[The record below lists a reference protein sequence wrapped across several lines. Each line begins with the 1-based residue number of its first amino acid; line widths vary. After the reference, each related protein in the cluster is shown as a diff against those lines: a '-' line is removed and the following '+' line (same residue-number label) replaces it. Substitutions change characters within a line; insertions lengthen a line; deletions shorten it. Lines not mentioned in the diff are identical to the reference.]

1 MCFYATYNVR
11 KMCFFSVDNLR
22 KMCYTMC
29 NHFERM
35 VIALKRKA
43 IQILINWKSSDDRK
57 PMVLKGAR
65 QVGKTWLMKEFGK
78 SCYNSSV
85 YFNFD
90 EEEQLKSIFET
101 NKNPHRIIELLSMI
115 AGKKIIPGETLI
127 IFDEIQECPEALNS
141 LKYFKEKANEYHVI
155 AAGSLLGTLLAG
167 PKSYPVGMVNLLDV
181 FPLGF
186 DEFLEA
192 VDPAL
197 FSFYESIQKEQQIE
211 EIFHNRLLE
220 AYNNYLIIGGMPECV
235 ASWVQH
241 KDPARISQIQREL
254 IEIYENDFSKHNGK
268 VNSGRILMVFRS
280 IVAQL
285 AKPNEKFMYG
295 AVREGGRARDF
306 EEAIEWLVSAGML
319 NRVYN
324 VSKMEHPLPAFDKLD
339 QFKLF
344 VFDTGLLKH
353 MAGIDNSAILL
364 KSDYQFKGPLTE
376 NFVLQ
381 QLRGQFEVE
390 PRYYS
395 DKNSEIDFVL
405 QYHTEIIPVEA
416 KSGEDKSA
424 PSFKKYIS
432 EHHPAHAIRFSKRGY
447 KKDGYITNLPLYLA
461 GKTRELL

>member
-1 MCFYATYNVR
+1 M
-11 KMCFFSVDNLR
+11 S
-22 KMCYTMC
+22 
-29 NHFERM
+29 RM
-35 VIALKRKA
+35 KRNA
-43 IQILINWKSSDDRK
+43 IQELVAWKSSEDRK

-65 QVGKTWLMKEFGK
+65 QVGKTWLMKEFGQNYYD
-78 SCYNSSV
+78 SYV

-90 EEEQLKSIFET
+90 EEDELKSIFEA
-101 NKNPHRIIELLSMI
+101 NKNPQRIIELLSLI
-115 AGKKIIPGETLI
+115 TGEKILPEKTLI
-127 IFDEIQECPEALNS
+127 IFDEIQECPEALNT

-155 AAGSLLGTLLAG
+155 AAGSLLGTLLAQ
-167 PKSYPVGMVNLLDV
+167 PKSYPVGMVNLLDIY
-181 FPLGF
+181 PLTF

-192 VDPAL
+192 TDESLYAYY
-197 FSFYESIQKEQQIE
+197 SSIQKEQSIE

-220 AYNNYLIIGGMPECV
+220 AYNYYLIIGGMPECV
-235 ASWVQH
+235 SSWITH
-241 KDPARISQIQREL
+241 KDPAKISQIQKEL
-254 IEIYENDFSKHNGK
+254 IEVYENDFSKHNGK

-324 VSKMEHPLPAFDKLD
+324 VSKMEHPLAAFDKLD

-364 KSDYQFKGPLTE
+364 KTDYQFKGPLTE
-376 NFVLQ
+376 NYVLQ
-381 QLRGQFEVE
+381 QFRGQFDVE

-395 DKNSEIDFVL
+395 DKNSEIDFL
-405 QYHTEIIPVEA
+405 IQYGTKIIPVEA
-416 KSGEDKSA
+416 KGGEDKSA
-424 PSFKKYIS
+424 PSFKKYIADRQP
-432 EHHPAHAIRFSKRGY
+432 EYALRYSKRGY
-447 KKDGYITNLPLYLA
+447 RKDEAITNLPLYLA
-461 GKTRELL
+461 RKTKELL

>member
-1 MCFYATYNVR
+1 
-11 KMCFFSVDNLR
+11 
-22 KMCYTMC
+22 MCYAIIIPEKDGVFM
-29 NHFERM
+29 
-35 VIALKRKA
+35 KRNA
-43 IQILINWKSSDDRK
+43 MQSLINWKNDPERK
-57 PMVLKGAR
+57 PLILRGAR
-65 QVGKTWLMKEFGK
+65 QVGKTWLMKEFGQT
-78 SCYNSSV
+78 CYANYV

-90 EEEQLKSIFET
+90 EEDELKSIFQA

-115 AGKKIIPGETLI
+115 SGEKIQPGETLI
-127 IFDEIQECPEALNS
+127 LFDEIQECPEALNT
-141 LKYFKEKANEYHVI
+141 LKYFKEKANEYHVVS
-155 AAGSLLGTLLAG
+155 AGSLLGTILAQ
-167 PKSYPVGMVNLLDV
+167 PKSYPVGMVNLLDI
-181 FPLGF
+181 FPLTF

-192 VDPAL
+192 TDSAL
-197 FSFYESIQKEQQIE
+197 YTYYDSIQKEQTIE
-211 EIFHNRLLE
+211 EIFHSRLSE
-220 AYNNYLIIGGMPECV
+220 ACNYYFIIGGMPECV
-235 ASWVQH
+235 SSWIKY

-268 VNSGRILMVFRS
+268 INSGRILLVFRS

-324 VSKMEHPLPAFDKLD
+324 VSKMEHPLSAFDKLD

-364 KSDYQFKGPLTE
+364 KSSYPFKGALTE
-376 NFVLQ
+376 NYILQ
-381 QLRGQFEVE
+381 QLQGQFEIA

-405 QYHTEIIPVEA
+405 QNGTDIIPVEVKA
-416 KSGEDKSA
+416 GEDKSA
-424 PSFKKYIS
+424 PSFKRYVA
-432 EHHPAHAIRFSKRGY
+432 ENHPAAALRFSKRGY
-447 KKDGYITNLPLYLA
+447 RKDGDITNLPLYLVC
-461 GKTRELL
+461 KTRDLL